1 MNPALPLPAWMEHV
15 KAHGVRRVAHSFG
28 LEQRGRNGL
37 SPCPACSAVTRHPSR
52 RDKRGAVGVRPDG
65 SGWECFECGESGD
78 ALHLASWCVLSKRRP
93 AGAEWGDLRSACAER
108 GLCLSDSRN
117 TGPVAQVR
125 TWEPL
130 PAKQEA
136 QPVRPNAAEVAEV
149 WESARS
155 VTEDAEVSAW
165 LASRGLDAGDVE
177 GRNLARALPEGAV
190 LPRWA
195 RFQGHSWSRSG
206 HRLIVPMWDASGVLA
221 SVHARNVRPD
231 VPPGSKAASPAGAE
245 LRGLVMADALGRR
258 MLEGTALADGL
269 PASELVA
276 VNGLWIMEGVPD
288 FLTRATDYSE
298 AAEAAPAVLSVL
310 SGSWTAAIAERVPNG
325 TVVAIETHLD
335 AAGERYARTIAATLA
350 ERCRLKRRG
359 TGRAA

>member
-1 MNPALPLPAWMEHV
+1 MNAPAQWMEHV
-15 KAHGVRRVAHSFG
+15 KAQGVRRTAQSLG
-28 LEQRGRNGL
+28 LEPRGRNGL
-37 SPCPACSAVTRHPSR
+37 SPCPACSAATRHPSR
-52 RDKRGAVGVRPDG
+52 RDKRGAVGVRPDD
-65 SGWECFECGESGD
+65 SGWECFECGEKGD

-108 GLCLSDSRN
+108 GLCLWDPQD
-117 TGPVAQVR
+117 TAPAAQMR
-125 TWEPL
+125 SWAPPPTKQAAMPL
-130 PAKQEA
+130 
-136 QPVRPNAAEVAEV
+136 RPNAAEVAAL
-149 WESARS
+149 WESALP
-155 VTEDAEVSAW
+155 VTEDREVSSW

-177 GRNLARALPEGAV
+177 ARDLARALSKNAA

-258 MLEGTALADGL
+258 MLEGTVLADGS

-276 VNGLWIMEGVPD
+276 ASGLWVMEGVPD

-310 SGSWTAAIAERVPNG
+310 SGSWTAAIAARIPDG
-325 TVVAIETHLD
+325 TTVAIETHLD